1 MTARTLNHAADAY
14 QLPLQRVP
22 RLTWRGRLFNFAY
35 LNTMRALTPRV
46 EGRAESFDTG
56 RARRAVRRAES
67 IMTFAPEG
75 MHVSRAT
82 SVPVPAD
89 WVTMP
94 DRAEERVFLFVHS
107 GSFIFGQ
114 SKLHLSLAAHIC
126 ALTRATAL
134 AVDYRIAPENPFPA
148 ALEDVADA
156 YEWLLEQGRDPSQ
169 IQILG
174 DSAGGGIAL
183 GALLMLRDRHL
194 PIPSAMTLLAPWAD
208 MTMSGRSML
217 TNARK
222 SSLSNN
228 IEIMMICR
236 ELYVQGH
243 MPADPL
249 ASPVFADLSGLPP
262 ALIQVSASDI
272 LLDDAHRIDASL
284 RAARSETELRLHP
297 PMPHGW
303 QRLGMLLPESRRA
316 IEEIGTF
323 MNDRFDAGSYRG
335 RERKDSERPHV

>member
-1 MTARTLNHAADAY
+1 MTARTLALPSDARL
-14 QLPLQRVP
+14 LPQQSVP
-22 RLTWRGRLFNFAY
+22 RLTLRGRLFNFVYVNA
-35 LNTMRALTPRV
+35 MRALTPRT
-46 EGRAESFDTG
+46 EGDARRFDTAS
-56 RARRAVRRAES
+56 ARRAVHRAES
-67 IMTFAPEG
+67 IMTFSPEG

-82 SVPVPAD
+82 SSPVPAD

-94 DRAEERVFLFVHS
+94 ESEKNRVFLFVHS

-114 SKLHLSLAAHIC
+114 SKLHLSLAARLC

-148 ALEDVADA
+148 APEDVAGA
-156 YEWLLEQGRDPSQ
+156 YEWLLEEGHDPSR
-169 IQILG
+169 IQIVG

-183 GALLMLRDRHL
+183 GALLLLRERNL
-194 PIPSAMTLLAPWAD
+194 PMPAAMTLLAPWAD

-236 ELYVQGH
+236 ELYLQGH

-249 ASPVFADLSGLPP
+249 ASPVFADLSGMPP
-262 ALIQVSASDI
+262 AFIQVSTSDI
-272 LLDDAHRIDASL
+272 LLDDALRIDAKL
-284 RAARSETELRLHP
+284 RTAKSETELRFHP

-303 QRLGMLLPESRRA
+303 QRLGTLLPESRRA
-316 IEEIGTF
+316 IGEIGAF
-323 MNDRFDAGSYRG
+323 MNDRFGSAPRRRG
-335 RERKDSERPHV
+335 EREDRERPHV